1 MQNYIT
7 PSSDI
12 SLIPLMWLCAGM
24 QPLNGSHEQKH
35 QWKKCVHTVDI
46 NTKRDKVRPGMH
58 IRIPLLSC
66 GLCHMIH
73 QELRWFMFAVC
84 TGDQPLVPMI
94 QLSDPQ
100 LS

>member
-1 MQNYIT
+1 
-7 PSSDI
+7 
-12 SLIPLMWLCAGM
+12 
-24 QPLNGSHEQKH
+24 
-35 QWKKCVHTVDI
+35 
-46 NTKRDKVRPGMH
+46 MH